1 MNPPL
6 IFITSHKM
14 QRLAWI
20 CTLPPL
26 DAVLTMR
33 FTKKHATRLVQSAA
47 PATQNDYGSLQSAAP
62 ATKNAPRLLK
72 TMRKY
77 CPYHTERLPTRCE
90 TCWNVTKCHA
100 CHTKQGYAT
109 FETSKSDYFCSTTP
123 NENPSLHIR
132 EKCFL
137 GRYRYQPT
145 KYAVVVVK
153 LLQSDEM
160 YPKVSDNTS
169 GENPWTN
176 GVHRILSGR
185 LIRIKKHLQCEA
197 EVVGSCA
204 TRQKKTSGWS
214 LQGRKSSVFHKDL
227 LSPSERK

>member
-1 MNPPL
+1 MDL
-6 IFITSHKM
+6 QIAT
-14 QRLAWI
+14 AWRSFDNAI
-20 CTLPPL
+20 H
-26 DAVLTMR
+26 
-33 FTKKHATRLVQSAA
+33 KKHATRLVQSAA

-90 TCWNVTKCHA
+90 TCWNVTKCRA

-204 TRQKKTSGWS
+204 TQGDQHAKLSRKKCDFRE
-214 LQGRKSSVFHKDL
+214 LRIEHDL
-227 LSPSERK
+227 GFQT

>member
-1 MNPPL
+1 
-6 IFITSHKM
+6 
-14 QRLAWI
+14 
-20 CTLPPL
+20 
-26 DAVLTMR
+26 
-33 FTKKHATRLVQSAA
+33 
-47 PATQNDYGSLQSAAP
+47 
-62 ATKNAPRLLK
+62 
-72 TMRKY
+72 MRKY
-77 CPYHTERLPTRCE
+77 CPYHTEPLPTRCE

-109 FETSKSDYFCSTTP
+109 FETSKSDYFCSTPQRHGHSDLIADGCRPLQAVAKGCEQKSSIARTPLHPQTP

-169 GENPWTN
+169 GENP
-176 GVHRILSGR
+176 
-185 LIRIKKHLQCEA
+185 
-197 EVVGSCA
+197 
-204 TRQKKTSGWS
+204 
-214 LQGRKSSVFHKDL
+214 
-227 LSPSERK
+227 